1 MKISLFKL
9 LGAVSTIVSS
19 GVIGVSANSFAG
31 ASSYFLYTLQQS
43 DRLAVLDAMQAAGL
57 KTLRIFITEVAQNI
71 KGCTN
76 SAVNDVEVGTPGN
89 WDDTILGMIDTLIS
103 EAMPRGIKL
112 IIAPHD
118 RYALG
123 CWQSD
128 VYVSKYNIPTTNCA
142 TATNDASIFY
152 TNANAIADY
161 DNRLKHI
168 LAHKYTDGTPWSQ
181 LSNGIFAFNIE
192 NEAMGHMNM
201 ADNQWWCHRSGTIRT
216 ALGSSSI
223 YVSTGGGADWTDSLN
238 YYNFYCTDI
247 DIIGIHS
254 YDGTSAINSN
264 LPGAINTAKQQGK
277 LLMMEEWGVTGNDAT
292 KASGMASQIQALNGY
307 GVPWSLWEVV
317 KPSSTDFETF
327 TDQTQAWSAIKAGAQ
342 AANSASGAF
351 SFHNV

>member
-1 MKISLFKL
+1 MKRSLLKTI
-9 LGAVSTIVSS
+9 GAVSALLCSNLTL
-19 GVIGVSANSFAG
+19 VSANSFAG
-31 ASSYFLYTLQQS
+31 ASSYFLYTLQPS
-43 DRLAVLDAMQAAGL
+43 DRIAVLDAMQAAGL

-168 LAHKYTDGTPWSQ
+168 LSHKYTDGTPWSQ
-181 LSNGIFAFNIE
+181 LSNGIFSFNIE
-192 NEAMGHMNM
+192 NEAMGHMTM
-201 ADNQWWCHRSGTIRT
+201 ADNQ
-216 ALGSSSI
+216 LGSSSI
-223 YVSTGGGADWTDSLN
+223 YVSTGGGADWSDSLN

-247 DIIGIHS
+247 DIISIHS
-254 YDGTSAINSN
+254 YDGTSAISSN
-264 LPGAINTAKQQGK
+264 MPGAINTAKQQGK
-277 LLMMEEWGVTGNDAT
+277 LLMMEEWGVTGDDAT
-292 KASGMASQIQALNGY
+292 KASGMKSQINALNGL
-307 GVPWSLWEVV
+307 GIPWSLWEVV

-327 TDQTQAWSAIKAGAQ
+327 TDDPQAWSAITAGSK

-351 SFHNV
+351 SFRNLP

>member
-1 MKISLFKL
+1 MVSLKL
-9 LGAVSTIVSS
+9 FGALASLLCS
-19 GVIGVSANSFAG
+19 GLSLVAANSFAG

-57 KTLRIFITEVAQNI
+57 KTLRIFVTEVAENI

-76 SAVNDVEVGTPGN
+76 SAVNDVEVGSPGQ
-89 WDDTILGMIDTLIS
+89 WDDTILNMINTLIS

-128 VYVSKYNIPTTNCA
+128 VYVSKYKIPTSNCA
-142 TATNDASIFY
+142 TAPNNASIFY
-152 TNANAIADY
+152 LNSNAIADY
-161 DNRLKHI
+161 DKRLQHI
-168 LAHKYTDGTPWSQ
+168 LAFKYSDGTPWSQ

-201 ADNQWWCHRSGTIRT
+201 VDNQWWCHRSGTIRN

-223 YVSTGGGADWTDSLN
+223 YVSTGGGADWSDSLN

-247 DIIGIHS
+247 DIIDIHS

-264 LPGAINTAKQQGK
+264 MPGAINTAKQQGK
-277 LLMMEEWGVTGNDAT
+277 LLMMEEWGVTGSDSD
-292 KASGMASQIQALNGY
+292 KASGMTSQINALNGY
-307 GVPWSLWEVV
+307 GIPWSLWEVV

-327 TDQTQAWSAIKAGAQ
+327 TDETQAWAAIKTGAAKADSAAGAFTFK
-342 AANSASGAF
+342 NLP
-351 SFHNV
+351 